1 VFEGIQHLDA
11 SVLQKLLRRTVLM
24 SLVVGGIA
32 IIVALAVSPPL
43 SALGIL
49 MGLGLASINLRFLD
63 AGVAKVESTGE
74 GSGKVIRRMLRT
86 KTAWRLALITLVV
99 VGLMVLY
106 APLGVGMVVGL
117 VIFQALFVANA
128 ARLIFS
134 QGGLS

>member
-43 SALGIL
+43 SALGIV
-49 MGLGLASINLRFLD
+49 MGLGFAILNLRFLD

-106 APLGVGMVVGL
+106 SPLGVGMVIGL

>member
-1 VFEGIQHLDA
+1 MFEGIQHLDA

-49 MGLGLASINLRFLD
+49 MGLGLAILNLRFLD

>member
-43 SALGIL
+43 SALGIV
-49 MGLGLASINLRFLD
+49 MGLGLAILNLRFLD

-106 APLGVGMVVGL
+106 APLGVGMVIGL

>member
-1 VFEGIQHLDA
+1 MFEGIQHLDA

-43 SALGIL
+43 SALGIV
-49 MGLGLASINLRFLD
+49 MGLGLAILNLRFLD

-106 APLGVGMVVGL
+106 APLGVGMVIGL

>member
-1 VFEGIQHLDA
+1 MFEGIQHLDA

-43 SALGIL
+43 SALGIV
-49 MGLGLASINLRFLD
+49 MGLGLAILNLRFLD

-74 GSGKVIRRMLRT
+74 GSGKVMRRMLRT

-106 APLGVGMVVGL
+106 APLGVGMVIGL